1 MFTLHL
7 TCEDIM
13 PQQSYSRLGVL
24 ALSVLLLL
32 CCRAYAFDPMPAQ
45 PDKAVF
51 YPDEVEV
58 TIERNLVPEA
68 LPAGGT
74 GFLLSL
80 PPGVK
85 SNSFLIAVDGL
96 GTGGYYWL
104 DPEERDALLARL
116 SRMPAPGKATLPE
129 NEPSPE
135 RRALLEKLVPL
146 DEEVAGKEGAL
157 ASVQSRISLWE
168 KSLEQYGAE
177 RDSGILNQPSPAD
190 EAAKLNEAYDKQLPA
205 LYLERERQSRALED
219 ARIRQAKAKE
229 ALDDFDHKKGCD
241 IVAVPLPAQAG
252 GTVRGELPVRY
263 SYVLPGSCA
272 MSYRI
277 GAYPDKGEISV
288 AQDAVLAQHSGFAWT
303 DAEIFVST
311 LRRDRVLQPGNVR
324 PWTIALIDKPAPPP
338 ADADERYTARQRV
351 RESVPMAAVVQSAV
365 PERELAKTEGSWEF
379 AFDKPDSRPV
389 AQEHGTFRMWS
400 LGKRRIE
407 DKAPVTMSLATDT
420 YTASFQYTIRPVSNP
435 KGFLTARLALD
446 KALEL
451 PPGTAQFSVDGA
463 AIGSRMFSFN
473 GNTGVI
479 FFGSDPQVTATMRDM
494 QKSGGQQGFFSKEQT
509 LLWHWQITLKNSR
522 SKAVEVVLEDPAPV
536 ASDSAVTI
544 KSVSA
549 PKPETVV
556 NAPEY
561 GGATIYRWKAALKP
575 GEPLTVDHKVE
586 VSAPADK
593 DKILDPGFRR

>member
-1 MFTLHL
+1 
-7 TCEDIM
+7 M
-13 PQQSYSRLGVL
+13 PQQSYSRLCVL

-32 CCRAYAFDPMPAQ
+32 CGRAQAFSPMPAQ
-45 PDKAVF
+45 PGKAVF

-58 TIERNLVPEA
+58 TVEQHLAPEA

-85 SNSFLIAVDGL
+85 RDSFLIAVGGL
-96 GTGGYYWL
+96 GAGGYYWL
-104 DPEERDALLARL
+104 DEEERDALLARL
-116 SRMPAPGKATLPE
+116 SRMPVPGKATLPE

-168 KSLEQYGAE
+168 KSLEQYGAD
-177 RDSGILNQPSPAD
+177 RDNSLLNQPSPAD
-190 EAAKLNEAYDKQLPA
+190 EAAKLNEAYEKQLPA

-219 ARIRQAKAKE
+219 ARIRQARAKE
-229 ALDDFDHKKGCD
+229 SLDDFDHKKGYD
-241 IVAVPLPAQAG
+241 IVAVPLPAVAEG
-252 GTVRGELPVRY
+252 SARSELALRY
-263 SYVLPGSCA
+263 SYVLPGACS

-277 GAYPDKGEISV
+277 GAHPDKGEISV
-288 AQDAVLAQHSGFAWT
+288 AQDVVLAQHSGFAWT
-303 DAEIFVST
+303 GAEVFVST
-311 LRRDRVLQPGNVR
+311 LRRDRVLQPGNIR
-324 PWTIALIDKPAPPP
+324 PWTISLIDKPVPLP
-338 ADADERYTARQRV
+338 AQAEADGHYTARQRV
-351 RESVPMAAVVQSAV
+351 RDSVPMAPPVQSAV
-365 PERELAKTEGSWEF
+365 PAGNGIDIKVKGQWDF
-379 AFDKPDSRPV
+379 AFAPENAKPI

-451 PPGTAQFSVDGA
+451 PPGAAQFSVDGA

-473 GNTGVI
+473 GEAGVI

-561 GGATIYRWKAALKP
+561 GGATIYRWKASLKP
-575 GEPLTVDHKVE
+575 GEPMVVDHKVE
-586 VSAPADK
+586 VSAPVDK
-593 DKILDPGFRR
+593 EKILDPGFRR